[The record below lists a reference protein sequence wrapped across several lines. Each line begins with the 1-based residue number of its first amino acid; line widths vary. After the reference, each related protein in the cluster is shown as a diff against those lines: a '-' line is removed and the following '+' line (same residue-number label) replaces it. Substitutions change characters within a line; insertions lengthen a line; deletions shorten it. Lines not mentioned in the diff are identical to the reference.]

1 MTSSGKA
8 PFDGSYCTS
17 VWIFVFV
24 SFFVHFLPN
33 SFPSCYCCFT
43 PAPPPPTPSSTIC
56 AALLVSLF
64 GNHFC
69 FCSAKAFFRVVF
81 LGSPSFWL
89 RISTFSRASTWTLHS
104 NFLQASMTSKPT
116 ATAANVTHLQC
127 HPCVHS
133 SVCRSFLGISVI
145 ASSSHHVW
153 LVLNQCCTWVHTNE
167 HIHFTLCVVVTH
179 FHSRCRHH
187 HRRYRRRRFMWWH
200 FWCVCFYRVDDRAN
214 RGRPMHFSL
223 HFVCICLKWRCSM
236 FLFVC
241 VCALVSVP
249 NEVSVCLYVCVACFT
264 VLCFCAFSHR

>member
-43 PAPPPPTPSSTIC
+43 PAPPPHTPTSAIC

-69 FCSAKAFFRVVF
+69 FCSAKAFFRVGF

-116 ATAANVTHLQC
+116 ATAASVTHLQC

-200 FWCVCFYRVDDRAN
+200 FWCVC
-214 RGRPMHFSL
+214 
-223 HFVCICLKWRCSM
+223 VCFFIEWTTALTAAGQCTFRCTSCASVWNGGVRCSC
-236 FLFVC
+236 LCVC
-241 VCALVSVP
+241 VP
-249 NEVSVCLYVCVACFT
+249 
-264 VLCFCAFSHR
+264 